1 MSSASILGPATA
13 LFLSVHCGPTAAQSA
28 KIVNKINDWTTYAH
42 EAAQAKT
49 CFSLAPPRSS
59 EPAAAKRDPVYF
71 YISAWPKDGVKSEVS
86 VKIGYPFK
94 KGTNVTVTV
103 GTTAFKLFTKDD
115 KAFVGEPGDELKLLD
130 AMKKASTM
138 VVEGVSERGTVTKD
152 TYALAGLNQAL
163 QSLTAACP

>member
-1 MSSASILGPATA
+1 MSRASILGPATA
-13 LFLSVHCGPTAAQSA
+13 LLLSAYCGPAAAQSA
-28 KIVNKINDWTTYAH
+28 KVVNKFNDWTLYAH
-42 EAAQAKT
+42 EAAQAKV

-59 EPAAAKRDPVYF
+59 EPAAARRDPVYF
-71 YISAWPKDGVKSEVS
+71 YVSAWPKEGVKSEVS

-115 KAFVGEPGDELKLLD
+115 KAFVGDPGDELKLLD
-130 AMKKASTM
+130 AMKKGSSM

-152 TYALAGLNQAL
+152 TYSLAGLGQAL
-163 QSLTAACP
+163 QSLATACP